1 MKRRLYTLL
10 ISFVL
15 PIFLVGSATAQS
27 YSFQLKEETVHVFWN
42 SDGTL
47 AVDYLFL
54 FANDPGAHA
63 IDFVD
68 VGMPNGHFDFQS
80 IQADVDGT
88 PVGISRDYQGEGNYG
103 FAVDLG
109 TYAIPPGQT
118 GRVHVF
124 IGRIAR
130 MLYPD
135 DNEPDT
141 YASGEFSP
149 TWFGSSYVHG
159 QTHLTVIFHL
169 PPGVK
174 PQEPRYHIPKGGW
187 PCASEPRAAYD
198 GEGRIIYTWDCPQA
212 KGDSQYIFGVSF
224 PRQYVPASAIYKPSA
239 FEIDWNAL
247 LGLACLCS
255 LAMLFIG
262 LPIWAVIQE
271 QKRKLKYLPPKIAI
285 EGHGIKRGLT
295 AVEAA
300 ILMEQPLDKVLTMIL
315 FGVLKKGA
323 ATVTRRD
330 PLELQI
336 TSPLPEGLH
345 EYERQFLAAFETPDL
360 ATRRKKLQDMVVGL
374 VKSVAEKMKGFS
386 RKETIAYYQAIME
399 RAWQQIEAAD
409 TPEVKSQMY
418 EQALEWTML
427 DREYDERTRR
437 VFTGPIYVP
446 VWWDRYDP
454 TFRPAT
460 SGGSAHTAAPR
471 PISPP
476 SGSGRAP
483 VSVPGASF
491 AASVVSGV
499 QSMASKVLGNVQSF
513 TSAVT
518 GRTNPP
524 PVSTS
529 RSGSRWSSGG
539 GSCAC
544 ACACACAG
552 CACACAGGG
561 R

>member
-1 MKRRLYTLL
+1 MKRRLFTLL
-10 ISFVL
+10 CTLVL
-15 PIFLVGSATAQS
+15 TLGLVATASAQS
-27 YSFQLKEETVHVFWN
+27 YSFRLDEETVHVYWN

-47 AVDYLFL
+47 AVDYLFV
-54 FANDPGAHA
+54 FTNDPGAHA

-68 VGMPNGHFDFQS
+68 IGMPNGHFDFNS
-80 IQADVDGT
+80 ITADVNGV
-88 PVGISRDYQGEGNYG
+88 PVGISRDYQGEGEHG

-109 TYAIPPGQT
+109 AQAIPAGHT

-135 DNEPDT
+135 DNDPDT

-149 TWFGSSYVHG
+149 TWFGSAYVHG
-159 QTHLTVIFHL
+159 TTHLTVVFHL
-169 PPGVK
+169 PPGVQ
-174 PQEPRYHIPKGGW
+174 PMEPRYHIPRGAW
-187 PCASEPRAAYD
+187 PCAAEPNAAYD
-198 GEGRIIYTWDCPQA
+198 AEGRIAYTWDCPNA
-212 KGDSQYIFGVSF
+212 PADSQCIFGISF
-224 PRQYVPASAIYKPSA
+224 PQKYVPASAITKPA
-239 FEIDWNAL
+239 ANIDWESL
-247 LGLACLCS
+247 LGLACLCGAF
-255 LAMLFIG
+255 LLFIV
-262 LPIWAVIQE
+262 LPIWSVLSE
-271 QKRKLKYLPPKIAI
+271 KKRKLQYLPPKIAI

-300 ILMEQPLDKVLTMIL
+300 ILMEQPLDKVLTMVL

-330 PLELQI
+330 PLELQVA
-336 TSPLPEGLH
+336 SPLPEGLH
-345 EYERQFLAAFETPDL
+345 EYERQFLAAFEEKSL
-360 ATRRKKLQDMVVGL
+360 AERRKKLQEMVVEL

-386 RKETIAYYQAIME
+386 RKETVEYYKAIME
-399 RAWQQIEAAD
+399 RAWQRIEAAQ

-418 EQALEWTML
+418 DQALEWTML
-427 DREYDERTRR
+427 DKDYDERTRR
-437 VFTGPIYVP
+437 VFTGPVYVP
-446 VWWDRYDP
+446 VWWGRYDP

-460 SGGSAHTAAPR
+460 GGAAHTAAPR
-471 PISPP
+471 PVST
-476 SGSGRAP
+476 SGGRVP

-491 AASVVSGV
+491 AASVVNGV
-499 QSMASKVLGNVQSF
+499 QGMASKVIGNVNAF

-529 RSGSRWSSGG
+529 RARWSGG
-539 GSCAC
+539 GGGGCAC